1 MTELIVPAA
10 IALVL
15 IVVAWK
21 VLKGLIKTV
30 ALVGIAVL
38 AALYVFQSGGLG

>member
-10 IALVL
+10 VALVL

-21 VLKGLIKTV
+21 MLKGLVKTV